1 MKNIKTHWIS
11 MILPSK
17 CVLSECKPPIV
28 KMVEDSSTINIAK
41 TNYKLLCDVETSLGV
56 ACVMALLEAM

>member
-1 MKNIKTHWIS
+1 
-11 MILPSK
+11 
-17 CVLSECKPPIV
+17 
-28 KMVEDSSTINIAK
+28 MVEDSSTINIAK